1 MRGYLLLAPVV
12 AALATV
18 EAYPLAYTVYLSVF
32 DFHTGAFLGLGN
44 FNLMLASY
52 EFWGA
57 VLTSVLYSAMST
69 AIAVVLG
76 VLLALQLSLLSRGRA
91 FAESIFLAPLA
102 IAPVVV
108 GTIWSP
114 SAVWDD
120 FNTFIHFVLGFPFI
134 NVTTYGFFF
143 PTMVVSDAYEW
154 APLLM
159 LVALG
164 IIGGLSGEVYE
175 AAVLHGATTW
185 QVFRRIYL
193 PAIAKSPVFEF
204 VVVLRFADAM
214 RAFEI
219 PFTWS
224 TWLSLPNVGSPVDTL
239 SLYLFKLF
247 SVPSYGFPIGLISA
261 VAATLVL
268 VTVLLTAVLYR
279 MLSRTGSVQ

>member
-1 MRGYLLLAPVV
+1 LLLAPVI
-12 AALATV
+12 AALAAV
-18 EAYPLAYTVYLSVF
+18 EAYPLAYTVYLSLF
-32 DFHTGAFLGLGN
+32 DYQAGKFVGLTN
-44 FNLMLASY
+44 FSLMLSSS

-57 VLTSVLYSAMST
+57 VFTSVLYSTAST
-69 AIAVVLG
+69 ALAVILG
-76 VLLALQLSLLSRGRA
+76 VLLALQVSTLSRGRA
-91 FAESIFLAPLA
+91 FAESVFLAPLA

-114 SAVWDD
+114 GAVWDD
-120 FNTFIHFVLGFPFI
+120 FNTFIHFVLGFPFVD
-134 NVTTYGFFF
+134 VTTYGFFF

-159 LVALG
+159 LVSLG
-164 IIGGLSGEVYE
+164 IIGGLRGEIYE

-193 PAIAKSPVFEF
+193 PAIVKSPVFEF
-204 VVVLRFADAM
+204 VVVLRFVDAM

-224 TWLSLPNVGSPVDTL
+224 TWLSFPNAGSPVDTL

-247 SVPSYGFPIGLISA
+247 SVPAYGFPIGLISA
-261 VAATLVL
+261 VATTLVM
-268 VTVLLTAVLYR
+268 VTVIFTAVLYR
-279 MLSRTGSVQ
+279 MLSRTGSVH